1 MGGRVGMSKPVGV
14 ITKTK
19 DNSRKLHA
27 NREEWMVAKKLG
39 RGKQT
44 WIWDIEPTIEDG
56 VCTVGGIGH
65 WEKI

>member
-1 MGGRVGMSKPVGV
+1 MSKPVGV

-39 RGKQT
+39 REKQT
-44 WIWDIEPTIEDG
+44 WIWDIPPVVTVIHDETITEAG
-56 VCTVGGIGH
+56 LGH